1 MSDDGVKKILMF
13 SDIEG
18 CQARANT
25 EEPEQ
30 SSFLCGAPFY
40 DEIARR
46 LDSDPNLEVAFLG
59 DYFDQ
64 GMRVYDSIKG
74 IEMLLNRFNN
84 KKTGIE
90 RVHVILGNRDVN
102 KLRFCLELPYR
113 NEVKESI
120 NNMTSKEPAEIIVT
134 TKMSKHT
141 DGGEYK
147 CELIVPSFEKGW
159 SAWSSYFFGIYK
171 DEIIQPSIT
180 CKGVIEKDSDA
191 GLIKHI
197 LMSSM
202 GAGKSENNKMT
213 GLFSFMPYEK
223 IENATDEIAVK
234 YLKASLGIIA
244 KDNDTE
250 DALDLLG
257 FFKKCKLAHV
267 FKGPDGKGKVLLAHG
282 GGFDS
287 EAFFDKAYVDS
298 FGQGMPDVI
307 KPEDYHI
314 TMEKFRR
321 ILSGDKT
328 VMVGG
333 KPVTNGGFDRKRAID
348 AGNAYSAQNAQNAQ
362 KMVLNVDMP
371 PLPLTPQG
379 EIVSEQPLEEKPLEE
394 QPLEEQPVEEQPLV
408 EKSVEVY
415 NNLLQTVIDEI
426 REKKFTWRFVL
437 LQALGLKP
445 DREDARYKSLIQSCS
460 QDGCSGKNEDLKYD
474 PRSTKL
480 RELLEKSGITHV
492 SYGHKPVCFP
502 IPLIYQR
509 DTIPNV
515 TFISNDTSNGN
526 RKVTEIGSN
535 TAIGTSVTF
544 KADGTHE
551 SAVEVISLGEESPA
565 WQYDAMFGP
574 FSSNKLPP
582 TYIESVGQPTTLL
595 FEGKKLSFNNLL
607 KPPAS
612 FGQLEYSDYSDN
624 TTAVGGKR
632 RSRHRKQQK
641 SKRGSTRGGSKKTRR
656 SKHKH
661 TKHGRKMRKQ

>member
-1 MSDDGVKKILMF
+1 
-13 SDIEG
+13 
-18 CQARANT
+18 
-25 EEPEQ
+25 
-30 SSFLCGAPFY
+30 
-40 DEIARR
+40 
-46 LDSDPNLEVAFLG
+46 
-59 DYFDQ
+59 
-64 GMRVYDSIKG
+64 
-74 IEMLLNRFNN
+74 
-84 KKTGIE
+84 
-90 RVHVILGNRDVN
+90 
-102 KLRFCLELPYR
+102 
-113 NEVKESI
+113 
-120 NNMTSKEPAEIIVT
+120 
-134 TKMSKHT
+134 MSKRT
-141 DGGEYK
+141 DGGGGEYK

-171 DEIIQPSIT
+171 NEIIQPSIT
-180 CKGVIEKDSDA
+180 CKGVIEEVSDA

-213 GLFSFMPYEK
+213 GLFSFMPYEQ
-223 IENATDEIAVK
+223 IENATDDIAVK
-234 YLKASLGIIA
+234 YLKASLGIIE
-244 KDNDTE
+244 KDNDTK
-250 DALDLLG
+250 DALDLLE

-287 EAFFDKAYVDS
+287 DAFFDKAYVDS
-298 FGQGMPDVI
+298 FGQGIPDVI

-333 KPVTNGGFDRKRAID
+333 KTVMGKFDRKRAID
-348 AGNAYSAQNAQNAQ
+348 AGNDFSAQNAKKTGQPTPSLL
-362 KMVLNVDMP
+362 V
-371 PLPLTPQG
+371 TPQG
-379 EIVSEQPLEEKPLEE
+379 ENVIKKPVEEQPLEE
-394 QPLEEQPVEEQPLV
+394 QPLEERPLEEQQIQGKPVEELNKQSVEKLNEQSVEEQSLV

-415 NNLLQTVIDEI
+415 NTLLQTVIDEI
-426 REKKFTWRFVL
+426 RVKQFTWRFVL

-445 DREDARYKSLIQSCS
+445 DNEDARYKSLIQSCS
-460 QDGCSGKNEDLKYD
+460 QDGCSGKNADLKYD

-551 SAVEVISLGEESPA
+551 SAVEVISLGTETSPA
-565 WQYDAMFGP
+565 RQYDAMFGP

-582 TYIESVGQPTTLL
+582 TYNESVGKPTTLL

-612 FGQLEYSDYSDN
+612 FGQLKYSDN
-624 TTAVGGKR
+624 TTAAGGKR

-641 SKRGSTRGGSKKTRR
+641 SKRGSKYGGSKKTRR

-661 TKHGRKMRKQ
+661 TKHGRKARR

>member
-1 MSDDGVKKILMF
+1 MSDVGEQPISEQLDSPSPVMNDGGTGPKILMF

-18 CQARANT
+18 CQARANDK
-25 EEPEQ
+25 EPEQ

-46 LDSDPNLEVAFLG
+46 LNEDKKLEVAFLG

-74 IEMLLNRFNN
+74 LKKLLEDFNEEN
-84 KKTGIE
+84 GIE

-102 KLRFCLELPYR
+102 KLRFFYELNMIKSILHLPKGKRWTTWDAYYDKLDPKTGGYR
-113 NEVKESI
+113 LTGVELV
-120 NNMTSKEPAEIIVT
+120 
-134 TKMSKHT
+134 KHT
-141 DGGEYK
+141 
-147 CELIVPSFEKGW
+147 LI
-159 SAWSSYFFGIYK
+159 
-171 DEIIQPSIT
+171 T
-180 CKGVIEKDSDA
+180 
-191 GLIKHI
+191 
-197 LMSSM
+197 SM
-202 GAGKSENNKMT
+202 GANKKVGEKLT
-213 GLFSFMPYEK
+213 GLYSFMPYDK
-223 IENATDEIAVK
+223 IDTATDEDALK
-234 YLKASLGIIA
+234 YLKVALGIIQR
-244 KDNDTE
+244 DESTT
-250 DALDLLG
+250 DALDVLS
-257 FFKKCKLAHV
+257 FFQKCKLAHV
-267 FKGPDGKGKVLLAHG
+267 FNGKVLLAHG

-287 EAFFDKAYVDS
+287 DAFFDDNYVNG
-298 FGQGMPDVI
+298 F
-307 KPEDYHI
+307 I
-314 TMEKFRR
+314 TNIPPPYSKTLEEYRR
-321 ILSGDKT
+321 RLSGTESTDLPSRFKDTVKVQQSVDVYNKLLKT
-328 VMVGG
+328 V
-333 KPVTNGGFDRKRAID
+333 
-348 AGNAYSAQNAQNAQ
+348 
-362 KMVLNVDMP
+362 
-371 PLPLTPQG
+371 LTQLQG
-379 EIVSEQPLEEKPLEE
+379 ERNKEETRREPPSSEF
-394 QPLEEQPVEEQPLV
+394 
-408 EKSVEVY
+408 
-415 NNLLQTVIDEI
+415 I
-426 REKKFTWRFVL
+426 L

-480 RELLEKSGITHV
+480 AKILKDSGITHV

-551 SAVEVISLGEESPA
+551 SAVEVISLNGEKSPA
-565 WQYDAMFGP
+565 WKYDAMFGP

-582 TYIESVGQPTTLL
+582 TYNESVGNPTTLL

-612 FGQLEYSDYSDN
+612 FGQLEYSDN
-624 TTAVGGKR
+624 TTAATTTATTTATTAAGGKR

-641 SKRGSTRGGSKKTRR
+641 SKRGSKYGGSKKTRR

-661 TKHGRKMRKQ
+661 TKYGRKMRKQ